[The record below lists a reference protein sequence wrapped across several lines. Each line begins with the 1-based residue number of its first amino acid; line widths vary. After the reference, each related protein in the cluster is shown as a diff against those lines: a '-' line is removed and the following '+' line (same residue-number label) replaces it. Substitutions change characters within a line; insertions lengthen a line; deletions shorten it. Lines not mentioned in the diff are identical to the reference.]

1 MSESVTERR
10 LTVSSHL
17 LNVGG
22 VCLQGGAAFRGGEP
36 LLIGAVKMMVMMV
49 TMRKAG
55 AVSVTG
61 G

>member
-1 MSESVTERR
+1 MSKSVTERR

-22 VCLQGGAAFRGGEP
+22 VCLQGGAAFSGGEP
-36 LLIGAVKMMVMMV
+36 LLIGAVRLMMMVA
-49 TMRKAG
+49 MRKAG
-55 AVSVTG
+55 AASVTG

>member
-22 VCLQGGAAFRGGEP
+22 VCLQGGAAFSGGEP
-36 LLIGAVKMMVMMV
+36 LLIGAVKMMMV